1 MISSACFVESELK
14 LIFHCRSHLFTLE
27 RLLFDRL
34 AESIMLWTTE
44 NSHLLSIKKQK
55 LTLGKHSLWHLVV
68 TYVGLSALF
77 SVFYSSKNIS
87 WKWLAL
93 LISRWWNPSNALEIS
108 KKNTPDFVVII
119 KYLKI
124 SCAIYSKW
132 LVKKS
137 YGLNPTCFND
147 IRSFSKKKQTNG
159 KHVVINLEL

>member
-27 RLLFDRL
+27 RLLFNRL

-44 NSHLLSIKKQK
+44 NSDLLSVKNQK
-55 LTLGKHSLWHLVV
+55 LTLGKHPLWHLVI
-68 TYVGLSALF
+68 TYVGLSTLF

-93 LISRWWNPSNALEIS
+93 LISRWYDPSNALDIS
-108 KKNTPDFVVII
+108 KKDTPDFMVII

-124 SCAIYSKW
+124 SCAIYNKW

-137 YGLNPTCFND
+137 YGLNPNCFND
-147 IRSFSKKKQTNG
+147 IRLFFFLKKRQTENM
-159 KHVVINLEL
+159 LL